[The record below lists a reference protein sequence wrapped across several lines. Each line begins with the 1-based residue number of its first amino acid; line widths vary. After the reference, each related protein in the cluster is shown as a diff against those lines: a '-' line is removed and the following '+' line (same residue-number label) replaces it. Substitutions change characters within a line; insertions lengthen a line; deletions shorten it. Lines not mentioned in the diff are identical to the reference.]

1 VQRREFL
8 AYSGLGLAGLVLP
21 HSRLIAAE
29 QLLAPVNTAQRRR
42 LAEVALAAA
51 RAAKASYC
59 DVRIGRYLNQSVITR
74 EHQVGNVT
82 NRESSGVGVRVL
94 VNGAW
99 GFAATHQQTEAAVR
113 GAVEQATAIARAN
126 ASIQTR
132 PVQLAPTPAVGEV
145 RWQTPVRKNAM
156 EVPIQ
161 DKIELLLALNG
172 AALDAGADFIN
183 STLFLV
189 NEQKYF
195 ASSDGSFI
203 DQDIHRIWLPFTATA
218 IDKASG
224 KFRTRAG
231 LSSPMGM
238 GYEFLDG
245 DARGKVQL
253 PGGITAYRDSYDPVE
268 DAIAAARHAREKLKA
283 PSVKPGKYDLVLDP
297 SNLFLTIHENVGHP
311 LELDR
316 VLGYEANYAGTS
328 FATLDKRDAG
338 FRWGSDLV
346 TFFADKTQPGSLGAV
361 GYDDEGVKTQRWDL
375 VRDGVLVDY
384 QATRDEAHILG
395 REASHGCS
403 YADSWSSV
411 QFQRMANVSLA
422 PGKAPLSVDDMIKD
436 VENGIWIHGRGSYS
450 IDQQRYNAQFGGQ
463 LYYQIKDGRI
473 AGMVEDAAY
482 QIRTPEFWNACT
494 AICDQRDFR
503 LGGSF
508 FDGKGQPAQV
518 SAVSH
523 GSSTTRFNGINIIN
537 TARSLGA

>member
-1 VQRREFL
+1 MQRREFL
-8 AYSGLGLAGLVLP
+8 TLSGMGLAGLMLP
-21 HSRLIAAE
+21 HSRVIAAE
-29 QLLAPVNTAQRRR
+29 QLLEPANAVRNKA
-42 LAEVALAAA
+42 LAEAALAAA
-51 RAAKASYC
+51 KRAGASYC
-59 DVRIGRYLNQSVITR
+59 DVRIGRYLNQAVITR
-74 EHQVGNVT
+74 EARVQNVT
-82 NRESSGVGVRVL
+82 NSESSGIGVRVI

-99 GFAATHQQTEAAVR
+99 GFAATHQQTPAAILA
-113 GAVEQATAIARAN
+113 AVEQAAAIARAN
-126 ASIQTR
+126 ATIQTR
-132 PVQLAPTPAVGEV
+132 PVQLAPVKGVGDVNWKTPI
-145 RWQTPVRKNAM
+145 RKNAM
-156 EVPIQ
+156 AVPIK
-161 DKIELLLALNG
+161 DKVDLLLSLN
-172 AALDAGADFIN
+172 AAATNAGADFIN

-203 DQDIHRIWLPFTATA
+203 DQDVHRIWLPFTATA
-218 IDKASG
+218 IDKSTG

-245 DARGKVQL
+245 EASGKIQL

-338 FRWGSDLV
+338 YRWGSERV
-346 TFFADKTQPGSLGAV
+346 NFFADKTAPGSLGAV
-361 GYDDEGVKTQRWDL
+361 GYDDEGVKTKRWDL
-375 VRDGVLVDY
+375 VKDGILVNY
-384 QATRDEAHILG
+384 QATRDEVHLLG
-395 REASHGCS
+395 ETESHGCS

-422 PGKAPLSVDDMIKD
+422 PGKTPLSVADMIKD
-436 VENGIWIHGRGSYS
+436 VENGIYIHGRGSYS
-450 IDQQRYNAQFGGQ
+450 IDQQRFNAQFGGQ
-463 LYYQIKDGRI
+463 LYFQIKNGQI

-482 QIRTPEFWNACT
+482 QIRTPEFWNACS
-494 AICDQRDFR
+494 AICDERDFR
-503 LGGSF
+503 FGGSF
-508 FDGKGQPAQV
+508 FDGKGQPGQV

-523 GSSTTRFNGINIIN
+523 GSATTRFDGINIIN
-537 TARSLGA
+537 TARSLG